1 MKFFEVCFHVH
12 ARETTPGA
20 DKTQCRDVS
29 TPLLVTVYMGNDA
42 TPEDAVRALAEKLE
56 AMCNDAPP
64 DSGG

>member
-1 MKFFEVCFHVH
+1 MKFFEVRLVVR
-12 ARETTPGA
+12 ARETEPMSSRKGE
-20 DKTQCRDVS
+20 
-29 TPLLVTVYMGNDA
+29 LELHELVVTLHMGDSA